1 MQNKDLKEYKIKLP
15 SKYRFTKIIDD
26 LYWARLP
33 LPFRLDHVNIFAI
46 NSVEGLVIVDTGLNN
61 FETMTCWNSII
72 KNFEKENKVS
82 KLLISHHHPD
92 HIGLSKFLSEKL
104 NIKVY
109 APKNEILRAEKI
121 INLSDKEYGQMLSNK
136 YEEFGLARKAVLNA
150 KTRGNFYRSM
160 IKETPFI
167 KGIDRSFFIETEY
180 GKWNVRFDTGHSPS
194 QLSLYDEVRKI
205 YLCFDFLLPRISP
218 NISVGIEDIEN
229 NILGKYINYLEDVK
243 NNFDEEWIVFPG
255 HEFPYFDPVKR
266 ASSLIN
272 HHENRLDLLYKSIKI
287 KSINVK
293 TAMDLLFGS
302 IKNDH
307 DLFFAIFETKAH
319 LNLLVNNKKINMKK
333 INNQIIYCN

>member
-1 MQNKDLKEYKIKLP
+1 MYK
-15 SKYRFTKIIDD
+15 R
-26 LYWARLP
+26 
-33 LPFRLDHVNIFAI
+33 
-46 NSVEGLVIVDTGLNN
+46 
-61 FETMTCWNSII
+61 
-72 KNFEKENKVS
+72 
-82 KLLISHHHPD
+82 
-92 HIGLSKFLSEKL
+92 
-104 NIKVY
+104 
-109 APKNEILRAEKI
+109 
-121 INLSDKEYGQMLSNK
+121 Q
-136 YEEFGLARKAVLNA
+136 
-150 KTRGNFYRSM
+150 
-160 IKETPFI
+160 
-167 KGIDRSFFIETEY
+167 
-180 GKWNVRFDTGHSPS
+180 GHSPS
-194 QLSLYDEVRKI
+194 HLSLYDEVRKI

-229 NILGKYINYLEDVK
+229 NILDKYINYLEDVK

-293 TAMDLLFGS
+293 MAMDLLFGS

-307 DLFFAIFETKAH
+307 DLFFAICETKAH

>member
-1 MQNKDLKEYKIKLP
+1 
-15 SKYRFTKIIDD
+15 
-26 LYWARLP
+26 
-33 LPFRLDHVNIFAI
+33 
-46 NSVEGLVIVDTGLNN
+46 
-61 FETMTCWNSII
+61 
-72 KNFEKENKVS
+72 
-82 KLLISHHHPD
+82 
-92 HIGLSKFLSEKL
+92 
-104 NIKVY
+104 
-109 APKNEILRAEKI
+109 
-121 INLSDKEYGQMLSNK
+121 
-136 YEEFGLARKAVLNA
+136 
-150 KTRGNFYRSM
+150 M

-167 KGIDRSFFIETEY
+167 KGIDRSYSIETKY

-194 QLSLYDEVRKI
+194 QLGLYDEVRKI

-218 NISVGIEDIEN
+218 NISVGIEDSEN